1 MAIYRT
7 GTAAMTSA
15 GVVTGSG
22 TTWTSALSLIRVG
35 STIMFLTSPAKLA
48 TISSIVSDTELRVT
62 GSGGATVP
70 AGTNYAI
77 LLSDSLTVD
86 GLAQDIA
93 ETLKYYQGKETQVEQ
108 ALTNY
113 VLKTDMTNYA
123 LKTDLNSYP
132 TKANN
137 LSDLTDKATAL
148 VNLGGVNAAAAG
160 ITVTG
165 SINQNNA
172 NNIMYNG
179 FFAGAGDIGTNFGDA
194 YAPGVVMRRGS
205 EVWQGQ
211 IDSAGRWMTR
221 RYTSSSNTWS
231 GWVSSMIPGDFGVGT
246 QSYKPTNPVNS
257 FISEDNGASLWAAS
271 NGCGFQAA
279 YVSSRL
285 AQFLITQSGAA
296 YIRWNQTGDP
306 QAPKSTTPW
315 TLLQNAGASDAR
327 FKDIK
332 GDLDVETSLD
342 NVNRLEFKLF
352 NYTFDSDSK
361 AERRGVI
368 AQQAM
373 TIDSEYV
380 HTADDAGI
388 MSLDSNPL
396 LMDALASIKA
406 LTIRDNAKTAQIE
419 SLTLQVEELRSAVE
433 KLTNN

>member
-22 TTWTSALSLIRVG
+22 TAWTSALSLIRAG
-35 STIMFLTSPAKLA
+35 STIMFLTSPAQLA

-160 ITVTG
+160 LTVTG
-165 SINQNNA
+165 SINHNNA

-194 YAPGVVMRRGS
+194 YAPGLVMRR
-205 EVWQGQ
+205 VNDVQQAQ
-211 IDSAGRWMTR
+211 IDSNGRWMTR
-221 RYTSSSNTWS
+221 RYTASNNAWS
-231 GWVSSMIPGDFGVGT
+231 AWVSAMVPGDFGVGI

-315 TLLQNAGASDAR
+315 TLLQNAGTSDAR